1 MSEKKVS
8 KTRRNLLKGI
18 AAAGMVGVLTAKRE
32 ELMKIL
38 EPYPKE
44 GEGGAFGGV
53 EYMIVNGE
61 EVAVAK
67 WNPYRV
73 PGDPQKTVENLKE
86 LAKKKE
92 EDAKK
97 RCMESVK
104 GIYQR
109 YQECEKQK
117 KGAPEC
123 KQLLAAYNIA
133 KKRCQEITVKWTLAK
148 KGIRWAMALD
158 LNKCIGCRRCAY
170 ACVQENNVDR
180 TQGIEWIKVVNLTR
194 DELELLNS
202 DISYTSGPYKDRV
215 YIPVACNQCEYPPCI
230 MVCPVRATWQEP
242 DGIVIVDSFR
252 CIGCRY
258 CITACPYGARHLN
271 WKPVTVDALTLNP
284 NMHEFGNVPRE
295 VHTVE
300 KCTWCIQRTRNGGTT
315 ACVEICPVG
324 ARAFGNFHD
333 ENGPIQRIIK
343 EYGAFV
349 LKPSAGTK
357 PRFFYYFGPAR
368 TPPLDAE
375 NPHSSDWLG
384 GGEEGKKGGEA

>member
-1 MSEKKVS
+1 MAEKKVS
-8 KTRRNLLKGI
+8 STRRNLLKGV
-18 AAAGMVGVLTAKRE
+18 AAASMVGILSAKRE
-32 ELMKIL
+32 DLMKIL

-44 GEGGAFGGV
+44 ADEGAFGGV
-53 EYMIVNGE
+53 EFLEIDGQEY
-61 EVAVAK
+61 AVAK

-73 PGDPQKTVENLKE
+73 PGNPEKTVENLKK
-86 LAKKKE
+86 LAKEKE
-92 EDAKK
+92 KHTKERCRKSAEEICK
-97 RCMESVK
+97 RLGEN
-104 GIYQR
+104 R
-109 YQECEKQK
+109 
-117 KGAPEC
+117 PEC
-123 KQLLAAYNIA
+123 KLARKHCEEA
-133 KKRCQEITVKWTLAK
+133 TVKWTLAK
-148 KGIRWAMALD
+148 KGVRWAMALD

-180 TQGIEWIKVVNLTR
+180 TQGIEWIKVLNLDR
-194 DELELLNS
+194 EELELLNT
-202 DISYTSGPYKDRV
+202 DIDYTNAPYKDRV

-242 DGIVIVDSFR
+242 DGIVIVDSYR

-271 WKPVTVDALTLNP
+271 WKPVTLDALTLNP

-300 KCTWCIQRTRNGGTT
+300 KCTFCIQRSRNGGTT

-324 ARAFGNFHD
+324 ARVFGNFWD
-333 ENGPIQRIIK
+333 EEGPIKRIIK

-368 TPPLDAE
+368 TPPIDAE

-384 GGEEGKKGGEA
+384 SGKKEKKGGEA

>member
-1 MSEKKVS
+1 MMVEKKRSKVN

-18 AAAGMVGVLTAKRE
+18 VAAGMVGVISAKRD

-44 GEGGAFGGV
+44 GEEGAYGGV
-53 EYMIVNGE
+53 EYLEINGE
-61 EVAVAK
+61 EYAVAK

-73 PGDPQKTVENLKE
+73 PGKPEKTVENLKK
-86 LAKKKE
+86 LAE
-92 EDAKK
+92 EKQKNTKK
-97 RCMESVK
+97 RCMQSA
-104 GIYQR
+104 
-109 YQECEKQK
+109 QEICKRLGENS
-117 KGAPEC
+117 PEC
-123 KQLLAAYNIA
+123 KLA
-133 KKRCQEITVKWTLAK
+133 KKHCEEVTVKWTLAK

-180 TQGIEWIKVVNLTR
+180 TQGIEWIKVVNLSR
-194 DELELLNS
+194 EELELLNS
-202 DISYTSGPYKDRV
+202 DLQYTSGPYKDRV

-242 DGIVIVDSFR
+242 DGIVVIDSYR

-300 KCTWCIQRTRNGGTT
+300 KCTWCIQRSRNGGTT

-324 ARAFGNFHD
+324 ARVFGNFWD
-333 ENGPIQRIIK
+333 EEGPIQRIIK

-384 GGEEGKKGGEA
+384 GGEKAQEKGKGGEA

>member
-1 MSEKKVS
+1 MVEKKVS
-8 KTRRNLLKGI
+8 STRRNLLKGI
-18 AAAGMVGVLTAKRE
+18 AATGLVGILSAKKE
-32 ELMKIL
+32 DLMKIL

-44 GEGGAFGGV
+44 ADEGAFGGV
-53 EYMIVNGE
+53 EFVEINGE
-61 EVAVAK
+61 EYAIAK

-73 PGDPQKTVENLKE
+73 PGNPEKTIENLKE

-92 EDAKK
+92 EDAKERCRKSAEEICK
-97 RCMESVK
+97 RL
-104 GIYQR
+104 GD
-109 YQECEKQK
+109 
-117 KGAPEC
+117 GPEC
-123 KQLLAAYNIA
+123 KLA
-133 KKRCQEITVKWTLAK
+133 KKHCEEITVKWTLPK
-148 KGIRWAMALD
+148 KGVRWAMALD

-180 TQGIEWIKVVNLTR
+180 TQGIEWIKVLNVDR
-194 DELELLNS
+194 EELELLNT
-202 DISYTSGPYKDRV
+202 DINYTKGPYKDRV

-242 DGIVIVDSFR
+242 DGIVVVDSYR

-300 KCTWCIQRTRNGGTT
+300 KCIFCMQRSRNGGTT

-324 ARAFGNFHD
+324 ARVFGNFWD
-333 ENGPIQRIIK
+333 EEGPIKRIIK

-368 TPPLDAE
+368 TPPIDAE

-384 GGEEGKKGGEA
+384 SKKEKEKGGEA